1 MAWYS
6 HIFMNFPQSVVIY
19 RVKDFSVVTE
29 AEVDVFWNSLALLL
43 LHNLSLDILLTF
55 LGGLLIKYLTQ
66 ERIIHE

>member
-1 MAWYS
+1 
-6 HIFMNFPQSVVIY
+6 MNFPQSVVIY